1 MNERIKKLRKT
12 LDLTQQKFADR
23 IGSTQNVLANYE
35 TGRRNPSSSVINN
48 ICKTFNVNEKWLRT
62 GEGEMFLE
70 TSDNVLDL
78 LAAKYNLSHD
88 VRTLVEEFVNLKPDI
103 QQSFVDYALKVA
115 RSVASEADVFDAVL
129 KSAPTDELPAAPQ
142 NQLTELVGKPAEPE
156 LAAVIPEGST
166 PEIEAQVARIR
177 EQLIIE
183 ASTGTSGAST
193 QARAG

>member
-1 MNERIKKLRKT
+1 MKERIKAVRKKMG
-12 LDLTQQKFADR
+12 LTQTEFGAK
-23 IGSTQNVLANYE
+23 IGVKGNTITNYE
-35 TGRRNPSSSVINN
+35 TGLRIPSDAVILSICREFDVDRN
-48 ICKTFNVNEKWLRT
+48 WLLK

-70 TSDNVLDL
+70 TSGSALDV
-78 LAAKYNLSHD
+78 LAAKYGLSNSA
-88 VRTLVEEFVNLKPDI
+88 RALVEEFVNLKPDI
-103 QQSFVDYALKVA
+103 QQVFVDYALKVA
-115 RSVASEADVFDAVL
+115 RSVASDADVFDAVL

-142 NQLTELVGKPAEPE
+142 NQLTELVGKPAAPE

>member
-1 MNERIKKLRKT
+1 MRKE
-12 LDLTQQKFADR
+12 LELTQQKFADC
-23 IGSTQNVLANYE
+23 IGTTANVLTNYE

-48 ICKTFNVNEKWLRT
+48 ICKTFNVNEEWLRT
-62 GEGEMFLE
+62 GEGEMFADE
-70 TSDNVLDL
+70 PDTVLDA

-115 RSVASEADVFDAVL
+115 RAIASEEDVFDAVL
-129 KSAPTDELPAAPQ
+129 RPEPSTPQQ
-142 NQLTELVGKPAEPE
+142 NQLTELVGKPAEPV
-156 LAAVIPEGST
+156 LATAIPEGST